1 MTARPS
7 RFPARFTVLALALIA
22 SATLAAPRSLAS
34 GTAPSPPPPPTEPS
48 AIPPPADEA
57 PDSASAAKEARA
69 RAEGLYRK
77 GYKEAQDAQKDLDA
91 KKTKDATKKFAKAL
105 RRFED
110 AVKLDPSYFEAWNMA
125 GFCSRKSGDVKRA
138 FDYYDK
144 ALALRPD
151 YEEAHEY
158 LGEAYLQSGDLARAK
173 EQLQWLK
180 DKKSAQA
187 ATLEASIA
195 AVEKGGET
203 GNGGGSGGGW

>member
-1 MTARPS
+1 MTTS
-7 RFPARFTVLALALIA
+7 RFLRSNLSWAVVAFLLAT
-22 SATLAAPRSLAS
+22 TLAAPRSRAA
-34 GTAPSPPPPPTEPS
+34 GTPPSPPPPSE
-48 AIPPPADEA
+48 PPAAPAATPDQP
-57 PDSASAAKEARA
+57 PDSATVAKENRA

-105 RRFED
+105 QRFQD

-125 GFCSRKSGDVKRA
+125 GFCSRKSGDVKSA
-138 FDYYDK
+138 FEYYDK

-158 LGEAYLQSGDLARAK
+158 LGEAYLQSGDVPKAK

-180 DKKSAQA
+180 DHQSAQA

-195 AVEKGGET
+195 TVEKGGSA
-203 GNGGGSGGGW
+203 GAGGGGGSGW